1 MSEVLVIG
9 HRNPDPDAICSA
21 IGYAEF
27 KRRTGM
33 RDVVAARCGDTNE
46 RIDFIL
52 KTFAVPPPRFVAD
65 VAPRVRDVMQTNVV
79 TVAPGSTVVEAL
91 TLMDSANIRVLPVA
105 GEDRR
110 VQGLVS
116 VFKASK
122 FFFPSATR
130 AFDSRRVVSS
140 PRGLARTLRGK
151 LLCGFDPDREDDL
164 ILMVAAMSV
173 DSLAKRMAAYP
184 REKLVVVVGD
194 RTDAQELAVRERVRA
209 LIVTGGLPVSDA
221 LAAAAQANEV
231 SLILSPH
238 DSATTAMLCRAAI
251 PVRHVL
257 DEHFLSFR
265 EDEPLIRVRDVAA
278 NSGFQAFPVLAEDGR
293 MVGVLSKSDLL
304 RKVDRRLILVD
315 HNELSQAV
323 SGADQVEIL
332 EIIDHHRLGNL
343 ATKEPILV
351 RNEPVGS
358 TSTIVA
364 DFFFRHGVELPCPIA
379 GLLLAGVVTDTLHL
393 TSPTTTARDAEV
405 LARLEAIAGV
415 NAGEFKDK
423 FFASGSVLVSRPPA
437 EAIAA
442 DCKDYTEAGRQISV
456 AQIEELGFSNFWERK
471 TAVLEALRNFREER
485 GYFLSCLLMSDVVKQ
500 TSLLLVA
507 ADDRVLKAVE
517 YPEGQHGIYELK
529 GMVSRKKQLMPYL
542 AHLLAGLRDD

>member
-52 KTFAVPPPRFVAD
+52 NTFCVPAPRFVAD
-65 VAPRVRDVMQTNVV
+65 VAPRVRDVMQTNVM
-79 TVAPGSTVVEAL
+79 TVGPGSTLVEAL
-91 TLMDSANIRVLPVA
+91 SLMDSANIRVLPVA
-105 GEDRR
+105 DEDRR

-151 LLCGFDPDREDDL
+151 LLCGFEPDREDDL

-173 DSLAKRMAAYP
+173 DSLGKRMASYP

-194 RTDAQELAVRERVRA
+194 RTEAQRLAIKERVRA
-209 LIVTGGLPVSDA
+209 LIVTGGLPVPADV
-221 LAAAAQANEV
+221 AAEAQALEV

-251 PVRHVL
+251 TVRHVL

-265 EDEPLIRVRDVAA
+265 DDELLARVRDVAA
-278 NSGFQAFPVLAEDGR
+278 SSGFQAFPVLDDDGKLT
-293 MVGVLSKSDLL
+293 GVLSKSDLL
-304 RKVDRRLILVD
+304 RKVDRKLILVD

-323 SGADQVEIL
+323 HGADQVEIL
-332 EIIDHHRLGNL
+332 EIIDHHRLGSL

-364 DFFFRHGVELPCPIA
+364 DFYFRHGVEMPASIA
-379 GLLLAGVVTDTLHL
+379 GLLLAGVVTDTLNL
-393 TSPTTTARDAEV
+393 TSPTSTARDAEV
-405 LARLEAIAGV
+405 LTRLEHISGVGAGDL
-415 NAGEFKDK
+415 KDK
-423 FFASGSVLVSRPPA
+423 IFASGSVLVSRSA
-437 EAIAA
+437 ADAIAA
-442 DCKDYTEAGRQISV
+442 DCKEYEEAGCRISA

-471 TAVLEALRNFREER
+471 EAVLRALQTYRASR
-485 GYFLSCLLMSDVVKQ
+485 GYFLSCLLVSDVVKQ
-500 TSLLLVA
+500 TSLLLMA
-507 ADDRVLKAVE
+507 ADEKVLKAVD
-517 YPEGQHGIYELK
+517 YPETEDGIYELK
-529 GMVSRKKQLMPYL
+529 GIVSRKKQLMPYL
-542 AHLLAGLRDD
+542 AHLLSGLR

>member
-52 KTFAVPPPRFVAD
+52 STFCVPPPRFVAD

-79 TVAPGSTVVEAL
+79 TVSPGSTVVEAL

-105 GEDRR
+105 DESRR

-151 LLCGFDPDREDDL
+151 LVCGFEPDREDDL

-173 DSLAKRMAAYP
+173 DSLAKRMASYP
-184 REKLVVVVGD
+184 REKLIVVVGD
-194 RTDAQELAVRERVRA
+194 RTEAQRLAIKERVRA
-209 LIVTGGLPVSDA
+209 LIVTGGLPV
-221 LAAAAQANEV
+221 AADVAAEAQGREV

-265 EDEPLIRVRDVAA
+265 EDELLARVRDVAA
-278 NSGFQAFPVLAEDGR
+278 SSGFQAFPVLDDGGKL
-293 MVGVLSKSDLL
+293 VGVLSKSDLL
-304 RKVDRRLILVD
+304 RKVDRKLILVD

-323 SGADQVEIL
+323 HGADQVDIL
-332 EIIDHHRLGNL
+332 EIIDHHRLGSL

-364 DFFFRHGVELPCPIA
+364 DFYFRHGVEMPASIA
-379 GLLLAGVVTDTLHL
+379 GLLLAGLVTDTLNL
-393 TSPTTTARDAEV
+393 TSPTSTARDAEV
-405 LARLEAIAGV
+405 LTRLEYISGV
-415 NAGEFKDK
+415 KAGELKDK
-423 FFASGSVLVSRPPA
+423 IFASGSVLVSRPPA

-442 DCKDYTEAGRQISV
+442 DCKEYEEAGRKISV

-471 TAVLEALRNFREER
+471 EAVLLALRTYRAGR
-485 GYFLSCLLMSDVVKQ
+485 GYFLSCLLVSDVVKQ
-500 TSLLLVA
+500 TSLLLMA
-507 ADDRVLKAVE
+507 ADEQVLKAVD
-517 YPEGQHGIYELK
+517 YPEVEDGIYELK
-529 GMVSRKKQLMPYL
+529 GFVSRKKQLMPYL
-542 AHLLAGLRDD
+542 AHLLSGLRG